1 MTKDGRLLRA
11 LVLGAVGLG
20 LIAPIAVGLLQ
31 TGRAAFGLLPALGY
45 DSLSLD
51 PWRQLAAL
59 PGFASSLRLS
69 LVSGLGATVLSL
81 ILATGFCAAVHG
93 RMRPAAAAR
102 MLTPFLA
109 TPHAAMA
116 VGLAFVL
123 APSGWIARG
132 LAAGMGW
139 QTPPDLA
146 TVNDGWGL
154 ALMLGLM
161 AKEVPF
167 LLLVIQ
173 SALSQIPVARQ
184 MAAGQ
189 ALGYGRGI
197 VWIKII
203 MPQVW
208 PLIRLPVWVVLAF
221 ALSVVDMAII
231 LGPSNP
237 PTLAVA
243 VTRWFADPDPAMIL
257 PASAGALVQ
266 AVVVLAAVA
275 LFWLAERGI
284 RAVGLWWLRRGGRGL
299 SAEPGLWAASVAVIG
314 LMALAA
320 AALAALLVWSVAWRW
335 SFPQVLP
342 ESWSLAAWTRHSS
355 GWLAALRH
363 TVVLAATTTAISLAL
378 AILWLEGEDRAQ
390 LPRARWAQSL
400 IYLPLLVP
408 QIGFH
413 YGLNV
418 GFLRIGLSGGY
429 AAVIWAQVL
438 FVFPYVM
445 IALSDPWR
453 ALDPRLD
460 RVAAALGAGPWRRL
474 SRVKLPVLL
483 RPILTAA
490 AIGVAVSVAQ
500 YLPTLFMGAGR
511 IATLTTEA
519 VTLSSGSDRR
529 VTGVY
534 ASLQAALPFA
544 AYLAA
549 FLIPA
554 ALHRNRRDL
563 TGAAPHEP

>member
-1 MTKDGRLLRA
+1 MSHDGRALRA
-11 LVLGAVGLG
+11 GVLGVIGLG
-20 LIAPIAVGLLQ
+20 LIAPIVLGLWQ
-31 TGRAAFGLLPALGY
+31 TGRAAFGILPALGF
-45 DSLSLD
+45 DAWSLE
-51 PWRQLAAL
+51 PWHALAAL
-59 PGFASSLRLS
+59 PGFASGLRLT
-69 LVSGLGATVLSL
+69 LITGLGATLLSL
-81 ILATGFCAAVHG
+81 LLATGFCAAVHA
-93 RMRPAAAAR
+93 RMRPSSGAR

-123 APSGWIARG
+123 APSGWIAR
-132 LAAGMGW
+132 AFAGPFGW
-139 QTPPDLA
+139 TTPPDIA

-167 LLLVIQ
+167 LLLVIL
-173 SALSQIPVARQ
+173 SGLSQIPVARH
-184 MAAGQ
+184 MAAGRS
-189 ALGYGRGI
+189 LGYGRGI

-208 PLIRLPVWVVLAF
+208 PLIRLPVWVVLAY

-243 VTRWFADPDPAMIL
+243 VTRWYGAPDVSMIL
-257 PASAGALVQ
+257 PASAGALLQ
-266 AVVVLAAVA
+266 AGIVVLAVG
-275 LFWLAERGI
+275 LFWLGE
-284 RAVGLWWLRRGGRGL
+284 RAVRRMGRWWLRRGGRGL
-299 SAEPGLWAASVAVIG
+299 SAEPGLWAASAGVMAVLG
-314 LMALAA
+314 LAGLGMVS
-320 AALAALLVWSVAWRW
+320 LLVWSLAWRW
-335 SFPQVLP
+335 SFPQLLP
-342 ESWSLAAWTRHSS
+342 ESWSWQSWTAHTAS
-355 GWLAALRH
+355 WTIALRH
-363 TVVLAATTTAISLAL
+363 TFVLATSTTLLSL
-378 AILWLEGEDRAQ
+378 ILSIAWLEGEDRAR
-390 LPRARWAQSL
+390 RARAPWAEAL
-400 IYLPLLVP
+400 IYLPLLIP
-408 QIGFH
+408 QIGFL

-418 GFLRIGLSGGY
+418 VFLRAGISGGY
-429 AAVIWAQVL
+429 GAVIWAQVL

-453 ALDPRLD
+453 ALDPRMISA
-460 RVAAALGAGPWRRL
+460 AAALGAGPWRRL
-474 SRVKLPVLL
+474 ARVKLPVLL

-544 AYLAA
+544 AYIAA
-549 FLIPA
+549 FALPA
-554 ALHRNRRDL
+554 ILHRNRRDL
-563 TGAAPHEP
+563 IGTTPA